1 MNKKENTILEKIK
14 KDKERLIEIKKKY
27 GKEYITLEQLNSK
40 KK

>member
-1 MNKKENTILEKIK
+1 MNKKENKILDKIK
-14 KDKERLIEIKKKY
+14 KEKEKLNEIKKKY